1 MPSDDLVF
9 LVFCLLIRIF
19 FSFFLSFGC
28 LEHYSIRRI
37 VANQDEDE
45 EEDSDDDERRGGGRG
60 ERRGRPRGTLVTIP
74 LLDIRNI

>member
-1 MPSDDLVF
+1 M
-9 LVFCLLIRIF
+9 
-19 FSFFLSFGC
+19 
-28 LEHYSIRRI
+28 
-37 VANQDEDE
+37 NQDEDE